1 MDSIYKKL
9 QLAEQRNLYLRN
21 QILNPEE
28 GFGADI
34 ETALC
39 EIAQNQADIEE
50 ALVELAEILGGDGN
64 G

>member
-1 MDSIYKKL
+1 MDGIYKKF
-9 QLAEQRNLYLRN
+9 QLAEQRSLYLRN

-39 EIAQNQADIEE
+39 ELAQNQADIEE
-50 ALVELAEILGGDGN
+50 ALVELAEIIGGEDN

>member
-21 QILNPEE
+21 QLLNPEE
-28 GFGADI
+28 GFGADV

-39 EIAQNQADIEE
+39 ELAQNQSDIEE
-50 ALVELAEILGGDGN
+50 ALVEIAEIIGGESN